1 MKKILLIIFIFF
13 IIAAIV
19 VTYFLSRKDPVIK
32 DIDKIEAVADL
43 FEEQLSNMGV
53 TSEDV
58 DMVIEKLEELNEET
72 KYVVEVIVQNE
83 AIPYL
88 TPTLHLPVDEAIY
101 NSVEIGQKVEG
112 EMLQSL
118 NVPAEYLNGWTI
130 VVKNKIV
137 RD

>member
-1 MKKILLIIFIFF
+1 MKKILLIIFILF

-19 VTYFLSRKDPVIK
+19 VTYFLSREDPVVK
-32 DIDKIEAVADL
+32 DIGKIEAAADL

-53 TSEDV
+53 TPDDV
-58 DMVIEKLEELNEET
+58 DVAIEKLEELNEET

-88 TPTLHLPVDEAIY
+88 APALNLPVDEAIY

-112 EMLQSL
+112 ETLQSL